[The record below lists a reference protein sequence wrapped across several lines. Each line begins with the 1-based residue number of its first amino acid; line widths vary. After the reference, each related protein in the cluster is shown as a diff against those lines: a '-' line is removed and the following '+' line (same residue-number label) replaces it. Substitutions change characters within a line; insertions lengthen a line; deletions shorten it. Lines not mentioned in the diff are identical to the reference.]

1 MKNKK
6 IKFKPID
13 IYDRIDDFCTTICAL
28 LALSGTISII
38 FIACYVG
45 TRLWTGNEYNWAAIP
60 MGISLLM
67 TILFGI
73 MAIINDN
80 MWESKYSRIGKQIK
94 AGIDYWERIQEIKK
108 IMERE

>member
-1 MKNKK
+1 MKASSTAVSIRNLKSL
-6 IKFKPID
+6 FSCSSVLSSFSFID
-13 IYDRIDDFCTTICAL
+13 FF
-28 LALSGTISII
+28 I
-38 FIACYVG
+38 FIACYVF

-80 MWESKYSRIGKQIK
+80 MWESKYSRIGKQMK
-94 AGIDYWERIQEIKK
+94 AGIDYWERVQEIKK
-108 IMERE
+108 ILERE

>member
-1 MKNKK
+1 MKTKK

-28 LALSGTISII
+28 LALSSII
-38 FIACYVG
+38 AFILIACYVF
-45 TRLWTGNEYNWAAIP
+45 TRMWTGNDNNWAAIP

-80 MWESKYSRIGKQIK
+80 MWESKYSRIGEQIK
-94 AGIDYWERIQEIKK
+94 AGIDYWERVQEIKK

>member
-13 IYDRIDDFCTTICAL
+13 IYDKIDDFGTSICAL
-28 LALSGTISII
+28 LALSGIMSII
-38 FIACYVG
+38 FIACYVC
-45 TRLWTGNEYNWAAIP
+45 TKLWTGNDNNWAVIP
-60 MGISLLM
+60 MGISM
-67 TILFGI
+67 SATILFGI

-80 MWESKYSRIGKQIK
+80 MWNSKYSRIGEQIK
-94 AGIDYWERIQEIKK
+94 AGIDYWERVQEIKK

>member
-1 MKNKK
+1 MKKKK

-13 IYDRIDDFCTTICAL
+13 IYDKIDEFSLTVCAL
-28 LALSGTISII
+28 LALSGIISVI

-45 TRLWTGNEYNWAAIP
+45 TRLWTGNEYNWAVIP
-60 MGISLLM
+60 MGISVSAN
-67 TILFGI
+67 ILFGV

-80 MWESKYSRIGKQIK
+80 MWNSKYSRIGEQIK
-94 AGIDYWERIQEIKK
+94 AGIDYWERVQEIKK